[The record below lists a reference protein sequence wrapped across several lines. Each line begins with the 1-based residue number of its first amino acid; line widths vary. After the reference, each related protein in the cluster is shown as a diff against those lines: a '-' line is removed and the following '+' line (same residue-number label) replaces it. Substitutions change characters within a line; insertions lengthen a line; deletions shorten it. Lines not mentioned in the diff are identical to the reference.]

1 MNEINQSIKAARQ
14 FEFYVKHIWP
24 IQRVFYKNKISK
36 RCSSCAASEKMIKLL
51 KNNICEICN
60 TYQKNSQPE
69 KIDKDLENTFN
80 QILESHQ
87 GKGLNR
93 YDALVLFSGGKDSTY
108 FIKRIKEEF
117 PKLRMLAFTMDNGFM
132 SPVAKSNIDNLLP
145 KLNIDHF
152 FFRPKSEFHK
162 KLFKYT
168 ITHLNADGGYGTVD
182 FSDGEFMLDTARH
195 IAAERKIPLI
205 LCGYSKY
212 QIQNGLK
219 LDSFESTREK
229 EHQDRLETAGIN
241 LKEIFNSEEDLSRWW
256 KASQYKKEDV
266 ARLIFPLYAW
276 NLDEEMI
283 KKQVELW
290 GLLQNK
296 NNSPIITNHLLI
308 PLLGVVDVHQLGY
321 SSFEIEF
328 CRMIREGKANKK
340 EWLHVF
346 EFLEYVSMTGLFVKE
361 NIKQS
366 LSWLNLDESQ
376 VGIKFE

>member
-1 MNEINQSIKAARQ
+1 
-14 FEFYVKHIWP
+14 
-24 IQRVFYKNKISK
+24 
-36 RCSSCAASEKMIKLL
+36 MIKLL
-51 KNNICEICN
+51 ESNICEVCN
-60 TYQKNSQPE
+60 SYNENSQNE
-69 KIDKDLENTFN
+69 KRDVECESVLN
-80 QILESHQ
+80 QTLESHQ
-87 GKGLNR
+87 GKGRNR

-108 FIKRIKEEF
+108 FIKRIQEEF
-117 PKLRMLAFTMDNGFM
+117 PKLRMLAFTIDNGFM
-132 SPVAKSNIDNLLP
+132 SPVAKSNIESLLP

-152 FFRPKSEFHK
+152 FVRPKGEFHK
-162 KLFKYT
+162 KLFRYT
-168 ITHLNADGGYGTVD
+168 ITHLNDEGGYGTVD

-195 IAAERKIPLI
+195 IAAERKIPLV

-219 LDSFESTREK
+219 LNSFESPREK
-229 EHQDRLETAGIN
+229 ELQDREETAGIK
-241 LKEIFNSEEDLSRWW
+241 LKDIFNNEEDLSRWW
-256 KASQYKKEDV
+256 RASQYKNEDV

-276 NLDEEMI
+276 NLEEEMI
-283 KKQVELW
+283 KKQVEKW

-308 PLLGVVDVHQLGY
+308 PLLGVVDVHKLGY

-346 EFLEYVSMTGLFVKE
+346 EFLEYVSRSGLFVKE

-366 LSWLNLDESQ
+366 LSWLNLDETQ